1 MMEPADNA
9 TSQPKMV
16 CANHPLKETLL
27 RCNRCEKP
35 ICIQCAVLTPI
46 GYRCKEC
53 VRGQQKTF
61 DTAQWIDYPVAIL
74 IAGVLSFFGSL
85 VASVLGFFTLFIAP
99 GIGMLIAEA
108 IRRAVSKRRS
118 VLLFRLSA
126 AAALI
131 GSLPLLI
138 PILLG
143 AFLGGGFYSLIWQG
157 LYTFMITS
165 TVYYRLRGIQMR

>member
-1 MMEPADNA
+1 LRKPPSEGNAAALQSLRKADL
-9 TSQPKMV
+9 
-16 CANHPLKETLL
+16 HPMRSSDSYWLSL
-27 RCNRCEKP
+27 
-35 ICIQCAVLTPI
+35 QS
-46 GYRCKEC
+46 